1 MPSLVHPSPVERWLL
16 ANAAPEPLDSARAL
30 YERMPR
36 QRDGQLPFVDVPYDP
51 RREDHWAD
59 AARIAD
65 YLAHLAH
72 APPEHARRAPRVLD
86 VGPGDG
92 WPSLPMAA
100 ERPDAEVLGVDPS
113 PRRAQTCRANAARL
127 GLANARFVTAD
138 AAALPLAD
146 GSVDLVTAA
155 SSLEE
160 ASAPEAVFAEL
171 RRVLRPGGALRAS
184 YQNWRLPAPEV
195 ESVLLWDG
203 VDAAAQPIRLYTY
216 VRRLQDPPLERRYTL
231 EFPAEGEAARLHQQ
245 ALEAAALGRRA
256 YGETLLAGTVAPALG
271 VELLERLA
279 PHARRS
285 TVVELRRWTTAW
297 LRDALERAG
306 FAEVRATAHP
316 GELARHLGRALIAAS
331 PAAAAGEREAL
342 EALAGLFGYWTAR
355 IGEAGGTLP
364 GAGMIAAVAPPGR
377 GR

>member
-1 MPSLVHPSPVERWLL
+1 MPSRVHPSAVERWLL
-16 ANAAPEPLDSARAL
+16 ANAPPEPLDSARAL

-36 QRDGQLPFVDVPYDP
+36 QRGGQLPFVDVPYDP

-59 AARIAD
+59 AARVAD
-65 YLAHLAH
+65 YLAHIPSRARTQH
-72 APPEHARRAPRVLD
+72 ALHLLD
-86 VGPGDG
+86 IGPGDG

-100 ERPDAEVLGVDPS
+100 TRPDAELLGVDPS
-113 PRRAQTCRANAARL
+113 PRRARTCSENAERL

-138 AAALPLAD
+138 AAALPLVD

-155 SSLEE
+155 ASLEE

-203 VDAAAQPIRLYTY
+203 VDAAARPIRLYSY

-231 EFPAEGEAARLHQQ
+231 ELPAKGEAARLHQL
-245 ALEAAALGRRA
+245 AIEDAALGRRA
-256 YGETLLAGTVAPALG
+256 YGETLLTGAVAPSLG

-306 FAEVRATAHP
+306 FGDVRATAHP
-316 GELARHLGRALIAAS
+316 GELARHLGRALIAVS
-331 PAAAAGEREAL
+331 AAAAGERDAL
-342 EALAGLFGYWTAR
+342 EALAGSFGYWTAR
-355 IGEAGGTLP
+355 IGEAGGMLP
-364 GAGMIAAVAPPGR
+364 GAGMIAAVAPPREG
-377 GR
+377 

>member
-1 MPSLVHPSPVERWLL
+1 MPPTVHPSPVERWLL
-16 ANAAPEPLDSARAL
+16 ANATPERLDSARAL

-36 QRDGQLPFVDVPYDP
+36 QRGGQLPFVDVPYDP

-65 YLAHLAH
+65 YLAH
-72 APPEHARRAPRVLD
+72 APDARTHRAVRLLD
-86 VGPGDG
+86 IGPGDG
-92 WPSLPMAA
+92 WPALPMAA
-100 ERPDAEVLGVDPS
+100 GRPDAEVLGVDPS
-113 PRRAQTCRANAARL
+113 PRRARTCSENAARL

-155 SSLEE
+155 ASLEE

-203 VDAAAQPIRLYTY
+203 VDAAAQPIRLYSY
-216 VRRLQDPPLERRYTL
+216 VRRLQYPPLERRYTL
-231 EFPAEGEAARLHQQ
+231 ELPADGEAARLHQQ
-245 ALEAAALGRRA
+245 ALEAAARGRRA

-271 VELLERLA
+271 VELLQRLA

-297 LRDALERAG
+297 LREALEDAG
-306 FAEVRATAHP
+306 FTEVRTTAHP
-316 GELARHLGRALIAAS
+316 GELARHVGRALIAAS
-331 PAAAAGEREAL
+331 PAATAGERDAL
-342 EALAGLFGYWTAR
+342 EALAGSFGYWTAR

-364 GAGMIAAVAPPGR
+364 GTGMIAAVATPGR

>member
-1 MPSLVHPSPVERWLL
+1 MPSAVHPSPVERWLL
-16 ANAAPEPLDSARAL
+16 ANAPPEPLDSARAL
-30 YERMPR
+30 YERMPL

-59 AARIAD
+59 AARISD
-65 YLAHLAH
+65 YLDHAPH
-72 APPEHARRAPRVLD
+72 APPGERALRVLD

-100 ERPDAEVLGVDPS
+100 GRPDAEVLGVDPS
-113 PRRAQTCRANAARL
+113 PRRARACSENAARL

-203 VDAAAQPIRLYTY
+203 VDASSRPIRLYTY
-216 VRRLQDPPLERRYTL
+216 VRRLQYPPLERRYTL
-231 EFPAEGEAARLHQQ
+231 ELPADGEAARLHQQ
-245 ALEAAALGRRA
+245 ALEAAARGRRA
-256 YGETLLAGTVAPALG
+256 YGETLLAGTVAPAFG
-271 VELLERLA
+271 VELLQRLA

-297 LRDALERAG
+297 LREALEDAG
-306 FAEVRATAHP
+306 FTEVRTTAHP
-316 GELARHLGRALIAAS
+316 GELARHVGRALIAAS
-331 PAAAAGEREAL
+331 PAATAGERDAL
-342 EALAGLFGYWTAR
+342 AALAGLFGYWTAR

>member
-1 MPSLVHPSPVERWLL
+1 MPSLVHPSPIERWLL

-65 YLAHLAH
+65 YLAHI
-72 APPEHARRAPRVLD
+72 PPHARTHRALRVLD

-100 ERPDAEVLGVDPS
+100 ARPDADVLGVDPS
-113 PRRAQTCRANAARL
+113 PRRARACSANAARL
-127 GLANARFVTAD
+127 ELANARFVTAD

-160 ASAPEAVFAEL
+160 ASAPEAVLAEL

-203 VDAAAQPIRLYTY
+203 VDASSRPIRLYTY

-231 EFPAEGEAARLHQQ
+231 ELPADGEAAQLHQQ

-256 YGETLLAGTVAPALG
+256 YGETLLAGTVASSLG

-297 LRDALERAG
+297 LRDALKRAG

-342 EALAGLFGYWTAR
+342 EALVGRFGYWTAR

>member
-65 YLAHLAH
+65 YLAHI
-72 APPEHARRAPRVLD
+72 PPHARTHRALRVLD

-113 PRRAQTCRANAARL
+113 PRRARACSANAARL
-127 GLANARFVTAD
+127 ELANARFVTAD

-160 ASAPEAVFAEL
+160 ASAPEAVLAEL

-195 ESVLLWDG
+195 ESVLLWAG
-203 VDAAAQPIRLYTY
+203 VDASSRPIRLYTY

-231 EFPAEGEAARLHQQ
+231 ELPADGEAARLHQQ

-256 YGETLLAGTVAPALG
+256 YGETLLAGTVASSLG

-297 LRDALERAG
+297 LRDALKRAG

-342 EALAGLFGYWTAR
+342 EALVGRFGYWTAR

>member
-65 YLAHLAH
+65 YLAHI
-72 APPEHARRAPRVLD
+72 PPHARTHRALRVLD

-100 ERPDAEVLGVDPS
+100 ERPDAEVLGIDPS
-113 PRRAQTCRANAARL
+113 PRRARACSANAARL

-155 SSLEE
+155 ASLEE
-160 ASAPEAVFAEL
+160 ASAPEAVLAEL

-195 ESVLLWDG
+195 ESVLLWAG
-203 VDAAAQPIRLYTY
+203 VDASSRPIRLYTY

-231 EFPAEGEAARLHQQ
+231 ELPADGEAARLHQQ

-256 YGETLLAGTVAPALG
+256 YGETLLAGTVASSLG

-285 TVVELRRWTTAW
+285 TVVELRRWTTEW
-297 LRDALERAG
+297 LRGALQRAG

-342 EALAGLFGYWTAR
+342 EALVGRFGYWTAR